1 MTPDL
6 YHRAIIEAAAAAVG
20 AGELPVPRG
29 RGVTDNPLCGDRVR
43 FDVRLV
49 DGRVTALA
57 HRVRGCLLCE
67 AAASIIG
74 GAASGASP
82 AEVAAMRRKVVA
94 MLDGRGGEEF
104 DPPWEALALF
114 APASDYRS
122 RHTCVTLAF
131 DAFEA
136 AVSAS
141 GSS

>member
-1 MTPDL
+1 MTRDL
-6 YHRAIIEAAAAAVG
+6 YHRAIIEVAAAAVG

-29 RGVTDNPLCGDRVR
+29 RGVTDNPLCGDRIR

-82 AEVAAMRRKVVA
+82 GEVAATHRKVVA
-94 MLDGRGGEEF
+94 MLDGRGGEEC
-104 DPPWEALALF
+104 DAPWEALALF
-114 APASDYRS
+114 APAIDYRS
-122 RHTCVTLAF
+122 RHRCVTLAF

>member
-1 MTPDL
+1 MTQDL
-6 YHRAIIEAAAAAVG
+6 YHRAIFDAAAAAVG
-20 AGELPVPRG
+20 SGDLPAPRG
-29 RGVTDNPLCGDRVR
+29 RGVIDNPLCGDRVR

-74 GAASGASP
+74 GAASGLSP
-82 AEVAAMRRKVVA
+82 GEVAVMHRKVAA
-94 MLDGRGGEEF
+94 MLDGRSEEF
-104 DPPWEALALF
+104 HPPWEALALF

-122 RHTCVTLAF
+122 RHRCVTLAF